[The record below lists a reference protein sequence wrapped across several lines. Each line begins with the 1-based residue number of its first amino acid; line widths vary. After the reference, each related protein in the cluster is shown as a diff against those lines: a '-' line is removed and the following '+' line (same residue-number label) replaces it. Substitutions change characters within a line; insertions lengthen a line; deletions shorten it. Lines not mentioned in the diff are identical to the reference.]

1 MSITTTVP
9 SKFVAQDLKQR
20 DRDKTLLSHTDLNF
34 FYSSLSLLVAAAA
47 DDHRT

>member
-20 DRDKTLLSHTDLNF
+20 DRDKTLLSHTYLN